1 MLGNVLEE
9 RQKETIAAFQR
20 ALKEGD
26 EENAREAFQGFLE
39 NVAEMVREDYEMY
52 GNDERALAQ
61 RGYRQLTSE
70 EKDFYQKLIKAGKS
84 SHPKQEFTDL
94 LGIEG
99 GMPETIIQDVLK
111 DLQEKHP
118 LLEKIKFQN
127 VKYLTR
133 WILNDH
139 TKQTAAWGP
148 INSKI
153 EKEISSAFKEIDV
166 NLCKLTAFTVIQKDM
181 LDLGPQ
187 FLDNYIR
194 TILREALYT
203 AIEAA
208 IISGNGKDQPIGLNR
223 DIHKGVDFNS
233 ETGYPEKTPIKVK
246 SFAPAEYGN
255 VVAEVAVTES
265 GRMRAFDAVTLI
277 CNQVDYLKKIMP
289 ATTVLNAAG
298 VYAKDLFP
306 FPTEVIRSNEVK
318 TGQAILCLP
327 EEVFFGIGGS
337 KDGTIVYDDSYKFL
351 EDIRIYLIKLHANG
365 RPFDNTV
372 SVVLD
377 ISELDP
383 AYITVKTKE
392 DAVPVA

>member
-1 MLGNVLEE
+1 MLGNVLEV
-9 RQKETIAAFQR
+9 RQKETIAAFQK
-20 ALKEGD
+20 ALKDGN
-26 EENAREAFQGFLE
+26 EESAREAFQGFLG
-39 NVAEMVREDYEMY
+39 NVVEMVKEDYETY
-52 GNDERALAQ
+52 GNDERALSQ
-61 RGYRQLTSE
+61 RGYRQLTNE
-70 EKDFYQKLIKAGKS
+70 EKDFYQKLIKAGKEAN
-84 SHPKQEFTDL
+84 PKQAFTDL

-111 DLQEKHP
+111 DLQDKHP
-118 LLEKIKFQN
+118 LLDKINFQN

-139 TKQTAAWGP
+139 TKQTAVWGA

-153 EKEISSAFKEIDV
+153 EKEIESSFREIDV
-166 NLCKLTAFTVIQKDM
+166 NLCKLTAYTVIPKDM

-194 TILREALYT
+194 TILREALYVG
-203 AIEAA
+203 IETA
-208 IISGNGKDQPIGLNR
+208 IISGNGKNQPIGLNR
-223 DIHKGVDFNS
+223 DIHEGVDFNS
-233 ETGYPEKTPIKVK
+233 STGYPEKEAVKIK
-246 SFAPAEYGN
+246 SFTPAEYGN
-255 VVAEVAVTES
+255 IVATLAVTEK
-265 GRMRAFDAVTLI
+265 GRMRAFDTVTLI

-289 ATTVLNAAG
+289 ATTVLNG
-298 VYAKDLFP
+298 VGAYARDLFP

-327 EEVFFGIGGS
+327 EEVFFGVGGN

-351 EDIRIYLIKLHANG
+351 EDIRTYLIKLHGNG
-365 RPFDNTV
+365 RPYDNTV

-383 AYITVKTKE
+383 AYITVKTE
-392 DAVPVA
+392 NALPVV

>member
-1 MLGNVLEE
+1 MLGNVLEA
-9 RQKETIAAFQR
+9 RQKETIAAFQK
-20 ALKEGD
+20 ALKDGN
-26 EENAREAFQGFLE
+26 EESAREAFQGFLG
-39 NVAEMVREDYEMY
+39 NVVEMVKEDYETY

-61 RGYRQLTSE
+61 RGYRQLTNAE
-70 EKDFYQKLIKAGKS
+70 NEFYQKLIKAGKEAN
-84 SHPKQEFTDL
+84 PKQAFTDL

-111 DLQEKHP
+111 DLQDKHP
-118 LLEKIKFQN
+118 LLDKINFQN

-139 TKQTAAWGP
+139 TKQTAVWGA
-148 INSKI
+148 INSRI
-153 EKEISSAFKEIDV
+153 EKEIESSFREIDV
-166 NLCKLTAFTVIQKDM
+166 NLCKLTAYTVIPKDM

-194 TILREALYT
+194 TILREALYVG
-203 AIEAA
+203 IETA
-208 IISGNGKDQPIGLNR
+208 IISGNGKNQPIGLNR
-223 DIHKGVDFNS
+223 DIHEGVDFNS
-233 ETGYPEKTPIKVK
+233 STGYPEKKAVKIK
-246 SFAPAEYGN
+246 SFTPAEYGN
-255 VVAEVAVTES
+255 IVATLAVTEK

-289 ATTVLNAAG
+289 ATTVLNG
-298 VYAKDLFP
+298 VGAYVRDLFP
-306 FPTEVIRSNEVK
+306 FPTEVVRSNEVK

-351 EDIRIYLIKLHANG
+351 EDIRTYLIKLHGNG
-365 RPFDNTV
+365 RPYDNTV

-383 AYITVKTKE
+383 AYITVKTE
-392 DAVPVA
+392 SALPEV